1 MPWLDL
7 PTHLN
12 NVESISADKS
22 PELIPLNFKRHR
34 IDAGTTVHYKRQKL
48 EWMISERHPGLSDGP
63 RGSLFEEAKS
73 SGPFCQF
80 PGDCG
85 QEGELVRKIGIR
97 NEVYKVILIK
107 STTSKEP

>member
-1 MPWLDL
+1 MDL

-22 PELIPLNFKRHR
+22 PELIPLNFKRHH
-34 IDAGTTVHYKRQKL
+34 IDAGTTVHFKRQKL
-48 EWMISERHPGLSDGP
+48 EWMISETHPGLSVGP

-80 PGDCG
+80 SG
-85 QEGELVRKIGIR
+85 GIVLFYGGAKYQAAR
-97 NEVYKVILIK
+97 RGHFNSEF
-107 STTSKEP
+107 